1 MTEPSNFPLE
11 PSAEQMRAWVD
22 QAMNQIIPYLK
33 SLPQQPAAIWENG
46 ADVARSLAEAE
57 APNNGAPLDELL
69 HHIFQQVVPHS
80 LNTAGPG
87 YLAYIPGGGLF
98 HTALADLIADA
109 VNRYVGVWIGSPG
122 MVQLE
127 SNVIRWFCN
136 VVGYP
141 STAESTSAAHAPGGI
156 LTSGGSVANLTAMVT
171 ARRNHFGD
179 DFSRGT
185 VYVSDQIHH
194 SITKA
199 AMIAGL
205 PTKNVRVIAAGPD
218 YRMDL
223 DAVRTQIHADRASGM
238 QPFLLIGSGGTV
250 NTGAVDPMHGLADLA
265 QQESMW
271 FHVDG
276 AYGAFFAMTE
286 RGGRAL
292 NGMERADSITLD
304 PHKSLF
310 LPYGTGCLLVRD
322 GAKLRQ
328 AHSVSGDYMPA
339 YQQEE
344 DLVDFC
350 NSSAE
355 LSRSNRGMRCWLPI
369 KMAGMQAFVDA
380 LDEKLDLARHAA
392 DTLRQMTDVCVV
404 AEPELSLL
412 AFRLEPSN
420 LNLEQ
425 LNQLNQQWI
434 DAVNRCGNVYLT
446 GTWLDGKFTLRICV
460 LSFRTHLDRIDLML
474 KDLLTTYEELILAA
488 RIPRGIP
495 DEQ

>member
-1 MTEPSNFPLE
+1 M
-11 PSAEQMRAWVD
+11 Q
-22 QAMNQIIPYLK
+22 QILPYLQ
-33 SLPQQPAAIWENG
+33 SLPDQPAAIWEGG
-46 ADVARSLAEAE
+46 ADVARALVEPE
-57 APNNGAPLDELL
+57 APREGAPLGELL
-69 HHIFQQVVPHS
+69 QHLFHEVLPHS

-87 YLAYIPGGGLF
+87 YLAYIPGGGIF
-98 HTALADLIADA
+98 HTALADLIADS

-141 STAESTSAAHAPGGI
+141 TVKNGPAQDATSSDGDSGAPDFRLPRPGGI

-171 ARRNHFGD
+171 ARRHHFGD

-205 PTKNVRVIAAGPD
+205 PTSNVRIDPAD
-218 YRMDL
+218 ENLRL
-223 DAVRTQIHADRASGM
+223 DVELLRQLVHKDRADGF
-238 QPFLLIGSGGTV
+238 QPFLIIGSAGTV
-250 NTGAVDPMHGLADLA
+250 NTGAVDPMHPLADLA
-265 QQESMW
+265 AEESMW

-286 RGGRAL
+286 RGGEQLR
-292 NGMERADSITLD
+292 GMERADSITLD

-310 LPYGTGCLLVRD
+310 LPYGTGCLLVKD
-322 GAKLRQ
+322 QAMLRQ

-339 YQQEE
+339 YQQDD

-350 NSSAE
+350 NSSSE
-355 LSRSNRGMRCWLPI
+355 LSRSNRGLRCWLPI
-369 KMAGMQAFVDA
+369 KMVGLQAFADA
-380 LDEKLDLARHAA
+380 LDEKMDLARFAA
-392 DTLRQMTDVCVV
+392 DELRQMADVQIV
-404 AEPELSLL
+404 AEPALSLL
-412 AFRLEPSN
+412 AFRIERSDLS
-420 LNLEQ
+420 LQQ
-425 LNQLNQQWI
+425 LNQLNQSWI
-434 DAVNRCGNVYLT
+434 DAVNRRGNVYLT

-460 LSFRTHLDRIDLML
+460 LCFRTHRDRVEQMMDDLR
-474 KDLLTTYEELILAA
+474 TTAASLLAA
-488 RIPRGIP
+488 I
-495 DEQ
+495 